1 MITITKLW
9 DNIKRDVKYDKYQV
23 SLVAYRNRN
32 SGIFDSMDALYIRT
46 DSGLIRTMLTND
58 ISWERD
64 YVELNIL
71 VLAWDDSENCLVTA
85 LTLEDA

>member
-23 SLVAYRNRN
+23 SLIAYRNRN
-32 SGIFDSMDALYIRT
+32 SGIFDSMDALYKRT
-46 DSGLIRTMLTND
+46 DSSLIRAALTND

-71 VLAWDDSENCLVTA
+71 VLAWVDSENCLG
-85 LTLEDA
+85 TLLKLKES